1 MDRRPI
7 KTVSS
12 IKKALISLIRTKK
25 ISEIKVIDICNKA
38 NVSRSTF
45 YLHFAD
51 INDLIDQI
59 EEEQIEPIFRICLG
73 FHADN
78 IKEKCTEIARFIKKN
93 CAVFKLLLLKTDDHF
108 ENKFKNKIDKLMIA
122 SLGDSKK
129 STFTKYYFSF
139 ILNGASG
146 VFKSW
151 ILDDCAMDE
160 CEIIDNFIS
169 YIRQTI

>member
-12 IKKALISLIRTKK
+12 IKKALLSLIKTKG

-38 NVSRSTF
+38 NISRSTF
-45 YLHFAD
+45 YLHFTD

-59 EEEQIEPIFRICLG
+59 EEEQIGPIFRICLS
-73 FHADN
+73 FRTDN
-78 IKEKCTEIARFIKKN
+78 IKEKCREIALFIRKN
-93 CAVFKLLLLKTDDHF
+93 SAVFKLLLLKTDDHF
-108 ENKFKNKIDKLMIA
+108 ENKFKNKIDKLMNA
-122 SLGDSKK
+122 YLGNQKQ

-139 ILNGASG
+139 IVSGASG

-169 YIRQTI
+169 YIKQNI